1 MSGRRH
7 IHWVVLVE
15 GLSDQVAVRT
25 LAARRGRDLDAEGV
39 EVVAIG
45 GAQAIGRHL
54 AALDPG
60 VRAAGLVDVGEEAA
74 YRRALERAGLGPIA
88 TRQELE
94 RFGFFVCEADL
105 EDELIRALG
114 VAGVEAVLE
123 ANGAL
128 GAFRT
133 FQKQPQWQGRAAEAQ
148 LRRHFGASAGKVK
161 YARLLVEALDLERI
175 PRPLEALLAYVS
187 GAGAPRVP

>member
-1 MSGRRH
+1 MNSQAKAR
-7 IHWVVLVE
+7 WVVLVE
-15 GLSDQVAVRT
+15 GVSDQVAVQT
-25 LAARRGRDLDAEGV
+25 LAERRGRDLETERVA
-39 EVVAIG
+39 VVAIG

-54 AALDPG
+54 GALAPG
-60 VRAAGLVDVGEEAA
+60 VRAAGLVDAGEEAA
-74 YRRALERAGLGPIA
+74 YRRALERVGLGRIG

-94 RFGFFVCEADL
+94 RLGFFVCEADL
-105 EDELIRALG
+105 EDELIRSLG
-114 VAGVEAVLE
+114 VEGVEAVLE

-161 YARLLVEALDLERI
+161 YARLLVEALDLEHV

-187 GAGAPRVP
+187 AVGERRVP